1 MPYVPAPAFT
11 PAAWDT
17 ANPTEESADADTT
30 PRVSRRPTPVKGAK
44 MKLVLWIAIG
54 LVLQLAAVGIWIFM
68 FQDSEP
74 EEEPTP
80 PPTKTA
86 PVKPGKKKQVKE

>member
-1 MPYVPAPAFT
+1 
-11 PAAWDT
+11 
-17 ANPTEESADADTT
+17 
-30 PRVSRRPTPVKGAK
+30 

-54 LVLQLAAVGIWIFM
+54 LVLQRAAVGIWIFM